1 VSGDLTDLASPVTG
15 GGVSVDRI
23 SQLFILA
30 NRQKQPDAVQYA
42 WSILEGQG
50 ERFIKDG
57 KKLETRDDNVSELR
71 DRFASFSKRVEVLSQ
86 LGIA

>member
-1 VSGDLTDLASPVTG
+1 
-15 GGVSVDRI
+15 VDRI
-23 SQLFILA
+23 SRLFILA
-30 NRQKQPDAVQYA
+30 NRQKQADAVQYA

-57 KKLETRDDNVSELR
+57 KKLDTRDDNVSELR